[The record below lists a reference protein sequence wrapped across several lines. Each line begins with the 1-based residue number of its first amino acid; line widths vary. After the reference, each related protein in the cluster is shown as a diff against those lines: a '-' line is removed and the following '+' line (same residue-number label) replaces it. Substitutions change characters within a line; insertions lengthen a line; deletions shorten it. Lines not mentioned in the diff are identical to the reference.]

1 MRPEFLPRL
10 KVSSLALI
18 DTGPFLV
25 SIVTEANQ
33 SPLDDARVVE
43 PDIATPAFSPL
54 ARMVK

>member
-1 MRPEFLPRL
+1 M
-10 KVSSLALI
+10 SSPALI

-25 SIVTEANQ
+25 SIVTEASQ

-54 ARMVK
+54 ARMVR

>member
-10 KVSSLALI
+10 NVSSPALI

-54 ARMVK
+54 ARMVR